1 MLPGTLLHSGDVI
14 HWLRANL
21 AYEMA
26 DDLAR
31 AMEHLDPED
40 APDSLRSGTGWPR
53 APGRVYEFVSSGL
66 GAVGLA
72 CEGSAARLLAW
83 ICLPL
88 W

>member
-40 APDSLRSGTGWPR
+40 APLRIEVKR
-53 APGRVYEFVSSGL
+53 QHE
-66 GAVGLA
+66 
-72 CEGSAARLLAW
+72 
-83 ICLPL
+83 
-88 W
+88 